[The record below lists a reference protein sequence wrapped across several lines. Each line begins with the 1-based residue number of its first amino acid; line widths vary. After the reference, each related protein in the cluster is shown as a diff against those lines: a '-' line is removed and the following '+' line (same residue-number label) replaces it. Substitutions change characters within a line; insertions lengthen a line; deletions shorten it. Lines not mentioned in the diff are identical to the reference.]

1 MANNR
6 EISQFAGLITVNDT
20 SSNVSIG
27 ASVIV
32 GTGITFNA
40 GDGTA
45 AFAARVDVGSTS
57 HNKHSL
63 VALNNS
69 SQTVVVAIAHSTA
82 ACFEGRS
89 DASTTTS
96 LIDNDGCLKIGGTL
110 PSSPNIQ
117 LRADGSATLTQVATA
132 TESVNGRNIQAGGGD
147 GNNTIFY
154 GASDTAMTDPV
165 FRVWTDGS
173 MYAADDLFAIAS
185 TADTR
190 IGTDSITISGTAT
203 RSKVHIDPGGWIG
216 SGDVYPPCVAVYAP
230 INAVDS
236 KYVWVCYDDAST
248 GTSSYITAGGAAE
261 FAGTVKSADG
271 VQGGGNASCGWQL
284 DPGSSTGLISV
295 QGKST
300 GAATN
305 AIFQGWYGSD
315 NTIRFNCSG
324 DATFDGHI
332 GIGTPFRSN
341 ESRIESA
348 FDSNTTVGLVLRN
361 SSTGTCARIVY
372 GSTIIGSITNTSTV
386 TSYNTT
392 SDYRLKENVV
402 GISGAID
409 RVKQLS
415 PKRFN
420 FKVDED
426 VTVDGFIAHEVSS
439 IVPEAISGEKD
450 AMRDEEYEVTPAV
463 EASEGVDAVPA
474 VMRTRSVPDYQ
485 GIDQSKLIPL
495 LTAALQ
501 EAITKIETLE
511 TKVAALE
518 GS

>member
-6 EISQFAGLITVNDT
+6 EISQFAGLVTVNDNT
-20 SSNVSIG
+20 NVSIG
-27 ASVIV
+27 ASLIV
-32 GTGITFNA
+32 GTGIVFNA
-40 GDGTA
+40 GSSTA
-45 AFAARVDVGSTS
+45 QFDARVDVGSTS
-57 HNKHSL
+57 YDKHSL
-63 VALNNS
+63 VAVNNS
-69 SQTVVVAIAHSTA
+69 HQTVVVAVAHSTA

-117 LRADGSATLTQVATA
+117 LRADGSATLTQVA
-132 TESVNGRNIQAGGGD
+132 QAACLQSN
-147 GNNTIFY
+147 GNNVI
-154 GASDTAMTDPV
+154 PP
-165 FRVWTDGS
+165 DGS
-173 MYAADDLFAIAS
+173 GVEIFKNASAEGVVQAYNRDGSAYLPLKVKGSNFELTAAGI
-185 TADTR
+185 
-190 IGTDSITISGTAT
+190 
-203 RSKVHIDPGGWIG
+203 
-216 SGDVYPPCVAVYAP
+216 
-230 INAVDS
+230 
-236 KYVWVCYDDAST
+236 
-248 GTSSYITAGGAAE
+248 
-261 FAGTVKSADG
+261 VKSADG

-332 GIGTPFRSN
+332 GVGTPFRSN

-348 FDSNTTVGLVLRN
+348 FDSSSTVGLVLRN
-361 SSTGTCARIVY
+361 SSTGTCARIIY